1 MTFGLCPGR
10 KGPEIPALA
19 GLQVLLSR
27 IQAILARLQFA
38 NHAYGMRPQFF
49 SWPFEYQ
56 HVCARRSAPIRLL
69 SVGKPAIYYCD
80 VHALDLPAGHR
91 FPSGKYQLTRER
103 LAADGFS
110 LQLAPLASIDL
121 IKLIHTCGYVDSFL
135 SGTLSPAAVRRIG
148 FPWSEG
154 LVRRTLGSLGGTLAA
169 AEDAL
174 RCGLGANLAGG
185 THHAF
190 ADSGSGYCVFND
202 LAVAIQW
209 LRRDG
214 RIRRAAILDL
224 DVHQGDGTA
233 HIFSGDHDVLTVSV
247 HCRSNFPLRK
257 QESHIDVELPDRTR
271 DDEYLAALDF
281 VLPQV
286 LAFGPDIILYQ
297 SGVDALESDCL
308 GHLALTHRGLAERDR
323 RVMHAA
329 RSHDIPFVITLGGG
343 YSRPLEL
350 TAEAHA
356 NVYRTAA
363 EVFQ

>member
-1 MTFGLCPGR
+1 MAMP
-10 KGPEIPALA
+10 P
-19 GLQVLLSR
+19 V
-27 IQAILARLQFA
+27 
-38 NHAYGMRPQFF
+38 
-49 SWPFEYQ
+49 
-56 HVCARRSAPIRLL
+56 
-69 SVGKPAIYYCD
+69 YYCD
-80 VHALDLPAGHR
+80 VHSIDLPPGHR

-103 LAADGFS
+103 LVQDGFS
-110 LQLAPLASIDL
+110 LRLAPLGAIDL
-121 IKLIHTCGYVDSFL
+121 IKLVHSDIYVDSFL
-135 SGTLSPAAVRRIG
+135 SGRLSPASIRRIG

-154 LVRRTLGSLGGTLAA
+154 LVRRTLTSLGGTLAA

-174 RCGLGANLAGG
+174 AFGWGANLAGG

-190 ADSGSGYCVFND
+190 ADEGSGYCVFND

-214 RIRRAAILDL
+214 RIQRAAIVDL

-233 HIFSGDHDVLTVSV
+233 HIFAGDNDVLTVSL

-257 QESHIDVELPDRTR
+257 QDSQIDVELADGTK

-286 LAFGPDIILYQ
+286 VSFRPDIILYQ
-297 SGVDALESDCL
+297 SGVDALHSDSL
-308 GHLALTHRGLAERDR
+308 GHLALTHSGLTERDR
-323 RVMHAA
+323 RVMCAA
-329 RSHDIPFVITLGGG
+329 RSYDIPLVITLGGG

-363 EVFQ
+363 EVFA